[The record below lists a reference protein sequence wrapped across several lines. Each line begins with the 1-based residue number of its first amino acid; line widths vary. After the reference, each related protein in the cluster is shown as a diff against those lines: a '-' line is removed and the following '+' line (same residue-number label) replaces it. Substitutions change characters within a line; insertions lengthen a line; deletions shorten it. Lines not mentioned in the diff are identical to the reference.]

1 MGYTFCCCDVGIFSP
16 LFRLKDFVSALMG
29 WIDLVSD
36 ALTSKK
42 YWDDC
47 NDKNSDV
54 LCIYF
59 CLSIIFM
66 CLPSIA
72 VTVIM
77 LSKGTHA
84 NWEFLYGF
92 FYPIWGPWR
101 RMYMM
106 LSNFLICFVDGEND
120 EATRAVVDEI
130 AFPEIILE
138 AVPQV

>member
-47 NDKNSDV
+47 NDKNRDV

-59 CLSIIFM
+59 YLSIIFM

-84 NWEFLYGF
+84 KLAFLYGI

-106 LSNFLICFVDGEND
+106 LSNFLVCFVDGEND
-120 EATRAVVDEI
+120 EATRAVADEI
-130 AFPEIILE
+130 ALPEIIFE